1 MRYLQRTVL
10 ASLFFLLPSI
20 ALAETP
26 IKSVDEAGNVTYS
39 DKPVENAVSTT
50 VVPVDPALDPE
61 RVEEAKK
68 QVDRIKEQADA
79 AEKARKEAAAERQK
93 KEEAAAQRKAA
104 QPEVIIIQE
113 DHGGYPV
120 YNNPPLITP
129 PSRPRPPARP
139 NPPIGSKPDHPAY
152 RPPGSRPP
160 TILPVPQP
168 R

>member
-1 MRYLQRTVL
+1 MKSPALMAICTLSL
-10 ASLFFLLPSI
+10 ALSAM

-39 DKPVENAVSTT
+39 DKPVENAISAT

-61 RVEEAKK
+61 RVEEARK
-68 QVDRIKEQADA
+68 QVEKIKEQADA
-79 AEKARKEAAAERQK
+79 AEKARKKAEAERRQQ
-93 KEEAAAQRKAA
+93 EQAAAQQQAS

-120 YNNPPLITP
+120 YNNPPLIK
-129 PSRPRPPARP
+129 PPARP
-139 NPPIGSKPDHPAY
+139 RPPIGSKPDHPAY

-160 TILPVPQP
+160 TILPIAKP

>member
-1 MRYLQRTVL
+1 MKSPELL
-10 ASLFFLLPSI
+10 ALCTLSLALSAM

-39 DKPVENAVSTT
+39 DKPLENAVSTT
-50 VVPVDPALDPE
+50 VVPVDPAPDPE
-61 RVEEAKK
+61 RVEEARK
-68 QVDRIKEQADA
+68 QVDKIREQADA
-79 AEKARKEAAAERQK
+79 AEKARKEAEAERRK
-93 KEEAAAQRKAA
+93 KEEAAAQLKAS
-104 QPEVIIIQE
+104 QPEVVIIQE

-129 PSRPRPPARP
+129 PARPRPPA
-139 NPPIGSKPDHPAY
+139 GSKPDHPAY

-160 TILPVPQP
+160 TILPVPKP